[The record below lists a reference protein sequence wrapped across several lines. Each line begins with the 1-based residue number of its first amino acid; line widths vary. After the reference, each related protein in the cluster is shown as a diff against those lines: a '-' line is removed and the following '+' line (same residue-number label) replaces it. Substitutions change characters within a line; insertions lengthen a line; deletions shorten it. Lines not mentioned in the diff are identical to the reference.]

1 MKKIDTFDSEFANHF
16 IKCWKRFLDDCF
28 VPWPKSDH
36 DLKTLHNILNNL
48 HQDINFTLNYSNK
61 EIPFLD
67 VLVKNQNGKI
77 ETDIFYKET
86 DSRQYLLFYS
96 CHHRHTKV
104 NIPYNLARRIRTI
117 VSDDTTLNHRM
128 EELKCF
134 LNKQKYPEQVIDYGV
149 KRAMALDKNDL
160 RKVQPETT

>member
-1 MKKIDTFDSEFANHF
+1 M
-16 IKCWKRFLDDCF
+16 
-28 VPWPKSDH
+28 
-36 DLKTLHNILNNL
+36 
-48 HQDINFTLNYSNK
+48 HQDINFKLNYSKK

-96 CHHRHTKV
+96 CHPRHTKV

-117 VSDDTTLNHRM
+117 VSDDTTLNNRM

-134 LNKQKYPEQVIDYGV
+134 LNKEKYPEQVIDYGV
-149 KRAMALDKNDL
+149 KRAMALDK
-160 RKVQPETT
+160 K